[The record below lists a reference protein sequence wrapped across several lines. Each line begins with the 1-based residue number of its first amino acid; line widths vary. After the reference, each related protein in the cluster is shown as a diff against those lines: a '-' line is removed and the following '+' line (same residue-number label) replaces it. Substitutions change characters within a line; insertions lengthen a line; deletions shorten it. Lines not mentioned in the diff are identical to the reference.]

1 MSFRIFFAVLI
12 ASSTTISASADT
24 ISLSAHILIVFP
36 NAIRL
41 FLMVNSR
48 IHAFSPEVFGSS
60 PKFFNNSYI
69 SYERENN
76 LKYSKFVSPTIAEDE
91 HQRILVMLMDKHLNI
106 KHIPP
111 KSPKNKYILLCC
123 MFLLFF

>member
-1 MSFRIFFAVLI
+1 
-12 ASSTTISASADT
+12 
-24 ISLSAHILIVFP
+24 
-36 NAIRL
+36 
-41 FLMVNSR
+41 MVNSR

-60 PKFFNNSYI
+60 PKFFNNSHI

-91 HQRILVMLMDKHLNI
+91 HQRILVMLLNI

-123 MFLLFF
+123 MFFIVFLSTYYIIYIILH